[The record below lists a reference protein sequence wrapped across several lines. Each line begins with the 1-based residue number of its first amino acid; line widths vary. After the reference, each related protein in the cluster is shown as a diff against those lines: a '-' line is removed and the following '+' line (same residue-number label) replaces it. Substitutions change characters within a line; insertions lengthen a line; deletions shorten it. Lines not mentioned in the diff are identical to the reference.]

1 MSEDEI
7 KSLRRVYEALSRWD
21 VEGFVSDVSHD
32 FELISPDT
40 VPWGGPRHGHDGMRT
55 FAAIFQEHIEGPWAD
70 ADDFV
75 DAGDRIVVLG
85 RLRGRARASGEE
97 FEVPFAHVWSLSEGV
112 PSRCR
117 SYYDTAPIMAVLRP
131 PG

>member
-32 FELISPDT
+32 FELITPDT

-55 FAAIFQEHIEGPWAD
+55 WLESVEQTWRSMEGAPRAL
-70 ADDFV
+70 ATL
-75 DAGDRIVVLG
+75 GDRTLAAVDIHG
-85 RLRGRARASGEE
+85 IGHESG
-97 FEVPFAHVWSLSEGV
+97 
-112 PSRCR
+112 
-117 SYYDTAPIMAVLRP
+117 APIEQEVFLLYTIRGGKIAAVFPYMSEREGLDAI
-131 PG
+131 GVS